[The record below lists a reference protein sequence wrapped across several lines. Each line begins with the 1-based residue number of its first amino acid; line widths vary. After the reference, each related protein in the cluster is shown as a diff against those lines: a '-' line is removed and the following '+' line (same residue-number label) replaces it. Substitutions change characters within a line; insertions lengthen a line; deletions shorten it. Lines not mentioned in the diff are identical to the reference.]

1 MSTLPPPDPAEGNA
15 ASVAASEA
23 RDAAEQQLKSGTLDL
38 PGLFAAADAE
48 TGHHTIGHMHVKA
61 ALLALPHIG
70 EVRSARILDD
80 LGIKHDEHLDVLGAE
95 QRQALQAA
103 VTDAV

>member
-23 RDAAEQQLKSGTLDL
+23 RDAAEQQLKSGALDL

-61 ALLALPHIG
+61 ALVALPHIG
-70 EVRSARILDD
+70 EVKAARILAE
-80 LGIKHDEHLDVLGAE
+80 LAIAGDEHIDVLGGK

-103 VTDAV
+103 VAAAV